1 MERHRWEG
9 LTGKTFENPSRSTN
23 SRTFEQPLKILV
35 RFNEVA
41 PDDFLPNPSS
51 ERALK
56 KKKNLLSKMLLH
68 ETQADS

>member
-1 MERHRWEG
+1 M
-9 LTGKTFENPSRSTN
+9 
-23 SRTFEQPLKILV
+23 
-35 RFNEVA
+35 FNEAA

-56 KKKNLLSKMLLH
+56 KIKNLLSKMLLH